1 MGRMKPRCLLLLA
14 AVLVASC
21 ELPDQPPR
29 IPPGPA
35 MPDRVQTPPA
45 PESPEPIGADA
56 MFDSFAREFLDS
68 YLELNPVRAT
78 ELGDH
83 RFDGRWP
90 VLGQEGEK
98 KQRELIGRT
107 RRALD
112 AIPAKDLD
120 AQHRVDAAIL
130 RNQLDLWSFTLDEL
144 RPYENDPM
152 FFTGLLGD
160 GLDPL
165 VTREFAPP
173 RDRMTSLGAR
183 LGGIPAV
190 VAAAKA
196 SLKRPPKLHTET
208 AIEQCDGLIALVT
221 KELGPEFA
229 KVPELKESLEH
240 RAKAAAKSLEEL
252 RDFFKKELLPRSDG
266 SERLGRDRFEK
277 KLRYAL
283 LSDLPSD
290 ELYRS
295 AREVLDRTRK
305 EMVETSLGLW
315 PELFPRQKP
324 PAVDDDAKR
333 AALVKKV
340 LDAVAKDR
348 PTNATILAE
357 ASKLTEQATEF
368 VRKEGIVELP
378 KDPIRVI
385 EMPEYRRGIS
395 VAYCDS
401 SGPFEKNRLT
411 FFAISPTPSSWS
423 AKRAE
428 SFYREYN
435 RAMLAELTVH
445 EAMPGHY
452 LQIAHAARFRSPVR
466 AAFESGAFIEGW
478 AVYAEWVM
486 SKHGFGGLRTK
497 LQREKMVLRLAANA
511 LIDHDVHAGSMSE
524 KEAMRLMTTEA
535 FQEDG
540 EAAGKW
546 KRARLTSAQLSTY
559 LYGFTEMMKM
569 RERAEKTPGFD
580 ERAWHDK
587 LLSMGSPAPRL
598 ARHVLF
604 GDPI

>member
-1 MGRMKPRCLLLLA
+1 MKPRSLLLVA
-14 AVLVASC
+14 AVLLAGC
-21 ELPDQPPR
+21 ELPELTPR
-29 IPPGPA
+29 IPPAPA
-35 MPDRVQTPPA
+35 MPAHAQTPPTPA
-45 PESPEPIGADA
+45 SPEPIGADA

-90 VLGQEGEK
+90 ALGEEGEK
-98 KQRELIGRT
+98 KQRELIKRT
-107 RRALD
+107 RAALD
-112 AIPAKDLD
+112 AIPSKDLD

-130 RNQLDLWSFTLDEL
+130 RNQLDLWTFTLDEL
-144 RPYENDPM
+144 RPYETDPM
-152 FFTGLLGD
+152 WFTGLIGD

-165 VTREFAPP
+165 VTRDFAPIKE
-173 RDRMTSLGAR
+173 RMTSLGAR
-183 LGGIPAV
+183 LGGVPTV
-190 VAAAKA
+190 VAAAKS

-208 AIEQCDGLIALVT
+208 AIEQVDGLIALVT
-221 KELGPEFA
+221 KELDQEFD
-229 KVPELKESLEH
+229 KVPELKEPLRH

-252 RDFFKKELLPRSDG
+252 REFLKKELLARSDG
-266 SERLGRDRFEK
+266 NERIGRDRFEK

-283 LSDLPSD
+283 LSDVPSE

-305 EMVETSLGLW
+305 EMVETSLALW
-315 PELFPRQKP
+315 PELFPKQKP
-324 PAVDDDAKR
+324 PAANDDAQR
-333 AALVKKV
+333 AALVRKV

-357 ASKLTEQATEF
+357 ASKLTDEATEF
-368 VRKEGIVELP
+368 VRKHGIVELP

-411 FFAISPTPSSWS
+411 FFAISPTPTSWS
-423 AKRAE
+423 AKRTE

-486 SKHGFGGLRTK
+486 ARHGFGGLRTK
-497 LQREKMVLRLAANA
+497 LQREKMVLRMAANA
-511 LIDHDVHAGSMSE
+511 LIDHDVHAGSMTE
-524 KEAMRLMTTEA
+524 KDAMRLMTTEA
-535 FQEDG
+535 FQEEG

-546 KRARLTSAQLSTY
+546 RRARLTSAQLSTY

-580 ERAWHDK
+580 ERTWHDR
-587 LLSMGSPAPRL
+587 LLSFGSPAPRL

-604 GDPI
+604 GDPL